1 MMTKTRRYLNFMV
14 TLITSLCPLLCPGDE
29 TPVMIRHRAFYCC
42 ETIGVAPSVDMI
54 VSGSSSSKGQ
64 QAYGSGEVYSAAWG
78 HT

>member
-1 MMTKTRRYLNFMV
+1 MSAAMMTKTRRYLNFMV

-54 VSGSSSSKGQ
+54 VSRQ
-64 QAYGSGEVYSAAWG
+64 QQ
-78 HT
+78 